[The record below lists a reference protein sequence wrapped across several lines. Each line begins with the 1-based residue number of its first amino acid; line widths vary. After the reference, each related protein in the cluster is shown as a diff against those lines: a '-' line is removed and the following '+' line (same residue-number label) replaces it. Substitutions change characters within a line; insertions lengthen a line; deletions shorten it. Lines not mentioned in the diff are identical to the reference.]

1 MDNFKQAVK
10 QKLRVSTNKG
20 LLSVEQLWDLS
31 ISDLDTLA
39 VSLEEAYNN
48 SKGKSFLA
56 KKTIKDKDIKL
67 QFDIVLD
74 ILETKVAEQEAIS
87 EAKEIKEHNQK
98 ILKLIEDKK
107 EEDMKGMSIK
117 QLTAMLKG

>member
-31 ISDLDTLA
+31 ISDLDILA

-56 KKTIKDKDIKL
+56 KKTTKDKDIKL

-107 EEDMKGMSIK
+107 EEDMKGMSVK
-117 QLTAMLKG
+117 QLTAMLK

>member
-56 KKTIKDKDIKL
+56 KKTTKDKDIKL

-107 EEDMKGMSIK
+107 EEDMKGMSVK
-117 QLTAMLKG
+117 QLTAMLK